1 MSIFELEN
9 QKYCF
14 HFDFLL
20 LLPKMLSTAEFGSSP
35 NQNVIGEVQKC
46 RSKSKKIYFG
56 VLVKLKVIFNQTVY
70 RFTCGYS
77 RWTQI
82 QAGSGF
88 CLQNTYL
95 STKTY
100 RSWWTDTNDK
110 HYFWLINIHIVL
122 SSKKLLTRKR
132 KRKLQYTRIQW
143 RNYRFKPGGNLTERV
158 PLATAGCPLAN
169 TQKKLRNDGECG
181 CGWIY

>member
-77 RWTQI
+77 R
-82 QAGSGF
+82 
-88 CLQNTYL
+88 
-95 STKTY
+95 
-100 RSWWTDTNDK
+100 
-110 HYFWLINIHIVL
+110 
-122 SSKKLLTRKR
+122 
-132 KRKLQYTRIQW
+132 
-143 RNYRFKPGGNLTERV
+143 
-158 PLATAGCPLAN
+158 
-169 TQKKLRNDGECG
+169 
-181 CGWIY
+181 